1 MIINKFHTE
10 RIKKLIETSGG
21 KIIFG
26 GKVDVEKRHVEPT
39 IILEPRRDSQIM
51 QEEIFG
57 CVLPIIPSSFQ
68 FLRTKSAL
76 ERSLLKLFCWSQ
88 PNAKTRVDQRYLNK
102 GLGIFGYRR
111 SWKFPLKGWLM
122 QRACPP
128 AKSGKLRTTVIWIWG
143 CRPRRFAIYG

>member
-21 KIIFG
+21 QIIYG

-57 CVLPIIPSSFQ
+57 CVLPIIPFSTINEAVELINSKDKPLTVYYFGNDKNPNCSYVARNTSSGHFVANEV
-68 FLRTKSAL
+68 L
-76 ERSLLKLFCWSQ
+76 
-88 PNAKTRVDQRYLNK
+88 Y
-102 GLGIFGYRR
+102 
-111 SWKFPLKGWLM
+111 
-122 QRACPP
+122 
-128 AKSGKLRTTVIWIWG
+128 
-143 CRPRRFAIYG
+143 